1 MPDDLRKIFAK
12 NLTAL
17 LKKNDITQ
25 LWIADKLGVSSSTVS
40 DWCNGNK
47 APRMDKIQSLADLLN
62 VPVSFLTSSAV
73 SDEEITNR
81 ERLEAMHQD
90 PRLGLMMDRL
100 RRMPSKEVDMMLQLA
115 GSILKETDR

>member
-47 APRMDKIQSLADLLN
+47 APRMDKIQNLADLLN

>member
-100 RRMPSKEVDMMLQLA
+100 RRMPSKEVDMMLHLA